1 MQISMRD
8 LWYKRAIVY
17 SVDVETFM
25 DSNGDGVGDFSGLI
39 QRLDYL
45 DRLGV
50 TCLWLLPFFP
60 TPNRDNGY
68 DVTDYYGV
76 DPRLGT
82 LGDFVEFMH
91 EAKEHGMRVVID
103 LVVNHTSKEHP
114 WFQAARRDPGSRYRE
129 FYVWSEEEPEE
140 KEDNVF
146 PDQEDGIWSY
156 DEEAGMYY
164 LHRFY
169 HHQPDLNVASEAVRE
184 EIKKVMGFWLK
195 LGVSGFRV
203 DAAPFLIEHTGIE
216 ASEVEVDD
224 PYQYLRD
231 MRNFLSLRQGD
242 AVLLAEANVAMDEI
256 LEYFG
261 ERGDKL
267 QMLFNFML
275 NQHVFLA
282 LARQEK
288 EPLVR
293 GWKAPPEIPPRGQWA
308 NFLRNH
314 DELDLGRL
322 EEEEREEVFSRF
334 GPEEHMQLYQRGI
347 RRRLPPML
355 GGDRRRLE
363 MAYSLMFSLPGT
375 PVLWYGEEIGMGDD
389 LSLAERSS
397 VRTPMQWSDDHNAG
411 FSAAETEQLIRPVID
426 EGEYAYDRVN
436 VARQRRDPD
445 SLLIWMER
453 VIRTRKECP
462 EFGWGECRLVETGE
476 PSVFAH
482 CCEAEGRVVLAVHN
496 LGDQA
501 CEVELD
507 LDLLER
513 RHLVDLLGDERYEA
527 VPKGGFA
534 VHLEPY
540 GYRWFRVEPPMD
552 RRDRGRHEPL
562 PE

>member
-25 DSNGDGVGDFSGLI
+25 DSNGDGVGDFPGLI

-76 DPRLGT
+76 DARLGT

-91 EAKEHGMRVVID
+91 EAGERGMRVVID

-114 WFQAARRDPGSRYRE
+114 WFQQARRDPESRYRD
-129 FYVWSEEEPEE
+129 FYVWSKE
-140 KEDNVF
+140 KPKDNEGNVF

-156 DEEAGMYY
+156 DDEAGMYY

-169 HHQPDLNVASEAVRE
+169 HHQPDLNVASEDVRQ
-184 EIKKVMGFWLK
+184 EIKKIMGFWVA

-216 ASEVEVDD
+216 AADVDVEE
-224 PYQYLRD
+224 PYEYLRD
-231 MRNFLSLRQGD
+231 MRDFLSLRKGD

-261 ERGDKL
+261 EEGDKL
-267 QMLFNFML
+267 HMLFNFML

-282 LARQEK
+282 LARQEA

-293 GWKAPPEIPPRGQWA
+293 GWKAPPDIPARGQWA

-322 EEEEREEVFSRF
+322 DEKEREEVFSAF
-334 GPEEHMQLYQRGI
+334 GPEEEMQLYQRGI
-347 RRRLPPML
+347 RRRLPPMF
-355 GGDRRRLE
+355 GGDRRRME

-389 LSLAERSS
+389 LSLEERNS
-397 VRTPMQWSDDHNAG
+397 VRTPMQWSDDRNGG
-411 FSAAETEQLIRPVID
+411 FSQAAGGNTIRPVVS
-426 EGEYAYDRVN
+426 EGDFAYQRVN
-436 VARQRRDPD
+436 VTDQRRDPG
-445 SLLIWMER
+445 SLLNWVER

-462 EFGWGECRLVETGE
+462 EFGWGTCSLVETGH
-476 PSVFAH
+476 PTVFAH
-482 CCEAEGRVVLAVHN
+482 CCEAEGKVVLAVHN
-496 LGDQA
+496 LADRE
-501 CEVELD
+501 CEVELG
-507 LDLLER
+507 LDVPER
-513 RHLVDLLGDERYEA
+513 SHLVDLLGDEKYEP
-527 VPKGGFA
+527 VQKGGFS
-534 VHLEPY
+534 VPLQPY
-540 GYRWFRVEPPMD
+540 GYRWLRVEPPLD
-552 RRDRGRHEPL
+552 ERQPGRHEPL